1 MPDLSDRTVY
11 LTGAGGRL
19 GGVLIRHLH
28 EAGARVAAL
37 DLQVP
42 GADRLAHAAAV
53 DLADEAAVASA
64 FSEAVAAVG
73 RPDALV
79 HVAGSWDGRP
89 LLETSLADWNGQLQ
103 ANLTTA
109 FLCFRE
115 AARHMAA
122 GDGGRL
128 VGIASRQGAD
138 GAPAQQAAY
147 AAAKAGVVRL
157 VEACAAEFEGRGIAA
172 TAVAPSMIL
181 FGTEPAGTPGIS
193 ADEVA
198 ATCAQLCATR
208 QAANGEVVRLYGT
221 G

>member
-1 MPDLSDRTVY
+1 MPDLSNHILYV
-11 LTGAGGRL
+11 TGAGGRL
-19 GGVLIRHLH
+19 ARVLIRHLQ
-28 EAGARVAAL
+28 EAGGRVVGL
-37 DLQVP
+37 DLREP
-42 GADRLAHAAAV
+42 EADGLTYAAAV
-53 DLADEAAVASA
+53 DLTDESAVEAAFAA
-64 FSEAVAAVG
+64 AAEAVGA
-73 RPDALV
+73 PTALV

-89 LLETSLADWNGQLQ
+89 LLETSLADWNGQIQ
-103 ANLTTA
+103 PNLTTA

-115 AARHMAA
+115 AARLMAA

-147 AAAKAGVVRL
+147 AASKAGVVRL

-172 TAVAPSMIL
+172 TAIAPSMIL
-181 FGTEPAGTPGIS
+181 FGDEDAGTPGVA

-198 ATCAQLCATR
+198 AMCAQLCATR
-208 QAANGEVVRLYGT
+208 QAANGEVVRLYGA